1 MMISKTFMPSVLMMA
16 ISTVMVG
23 CGGGGSGGDSGSSN
37 GGGTENS
44 NNGSSTNPKPVTCAE
59 SQYLEEGVCRNKVV
73 QNIQTIPLSTLIQ
86 GQRYPLSLKTDQG
99 LAVTFS
105 SNTPN
110 ICSVSGGE
118 LKAHKVGQC
127 NLVLTQAGTAK
138 VLPLNSS
145 MTVNVT
151 CAADQYLENN
161 ACVNKLKQTITPL
174 KIKYVLT
181 ESIYSLAAE
190 SSAKLPVT
198 ISSLSTATCTYSL
211 GELKGISA
219 GACTLKLT
227 QEGDTKTL
235 AAESQTISFDV
246 FKASSM
252 SEAPDINNCY
262 AGKLSAKFRNEFLNE
277 LNTVRALHGLPSI
290 TYDYAREDEMMQTAL
305 ILAANNILT
314 HYPEANTNC
323 YSDIGAV
330 GARTSSL
337 EMGVR
342 QNKHDYSP
350 AESIINMVHDK
361 LNLFAGDVGHRLW
374 MLNPF
379 LQKSA
384 YGSVNSPSFKD
395 TRFPYVVG
403 TSYKVVYPFD
413 NPTTA
418 PLGVIAYPY
427 HNYPA
432 KYYMPGS
439 ILSISVLTNQKNFFA
454 NRNVDYV
461 KANVVVTE
469 RSSGAKQKISNIRYE
484 NIGVPNHIQF
494 NFDDLKLNVIYD
506 VKLSNVLVNGQL
518 KEYSYWFKVD
528 NK

>member
-1 MMISKTFMPSVLMMA
+1 MMISKSFMPSVLMLA

-23 CGGGGSGGDSGSSN
+23 CGGGSSGGDSSSSN
-37 GGGTENS
+37 GRGTDHP
-44 NNGSSTNPKPVTCAE
+44 NNGNTNPKPVTCAE
-59 SQYLEEGVCRNKVV
+59 SQYLEEGECKNKAV
-73 QNIQTIPLSTLIQ
+73 QNIQSFPLSNLIQ
-86 GQRYPLSLKTDQG
+86 GHSYPLSLNTDQG

-110 ICSVSGGE
+110 ICSVRGSE
-118 LKAHKVGQC
+118 LKALKVGQC
-127 NLVLTQAGTAK
+127 TMALTQAGTEK

-151 CAADQYLENN
+151 CAVERYLENN
-161 ACVNKLKQTITPL
+161 VCVDKLIQTITPL
-174 KIKYVLT
+174 KIKYILT
-181 ESIYSLAAE
+181 ESVYSLDAE

-198 ISSLSTATCTYSL
+198 MSSLSTATCTYSN

-277 LNTVRALHGLPSI
+277 INTVRALHGLPSI
-290 TYDYAREDEMMQTAL
+290 TYDYAHEDEMMQTAL

-314 HYPEANTNC
+314 HYPESNTNC

-330 GARTSSL
+330 GARTSNL

-342 QNKHDYSP
+342 ANMYDNPPADTIRSLIHDYFNVM
-350 AESIINMVHDK
+350 AN
-361 LNLFAGDVGHRLW
+361 NVGHRLW

-384 YGSVNSPSFKD
+384 YGSVNAPSFRG

-403 TSYKVVYPFD
+403 TSIKVVYPF
-413 NPTTA
+413 NNATTA

-439 ILSISVLTNQKNFFA
+439 ILSISVLTDQKNFFA
-454 NRNVDYV
+454 NRNVEYA
-461 KANVVVTE
+461 KATVVVTE
-469 RSSGAKQKISNIRYE
+469 RSSGVKQKISNIRYE

-506 VKLSNVLVNGQL
+506 VKLSNVLVNGQP
-518 KEYSYWFKVD
+518 KEYSYWFNVND
-528 NK
+528 R

>member
-1 MMISKTFMPSVLMMA
+1 MISKSFMPSVLILA
-16 ISTVMVG
+16 ISTVMLG
-23 CGGGGSGGDSGSSN
+23 CGGGGGSGGDSSSSN
-37 GGGTENS
+37 GGGTGNPD
-44 NNGSSTNPKPVTCAE
+44 NGNPKPVTCAE
-59 SQYLEEGVCRNKVV
+59 TQYLEEGVCKNKAV
-73 QNIQTIPLSTLIQ
+73 QNIQSLPLSMLIQ
-86 GQRYPLSLKTDQG
+86 GQSYPLSLQTDQG

-110 ICSVSGGE
+110 ICNVSGNE
-118 LKAHKVGQC
+118 VKALKVGQC
-127 NLVLTQAGTAK
+127 TLALTQAGTAK
-138 VLPLNSS
+138 VLPLNSR

-161 ACVNKLKQTITPL
+161 VCVTKVEQTITPL
-174 KIKYVLT
+174 KIKYILT
-181 ESIYSLAAE
+181 DSVYSLDTE

-198 ISSLSTATCTYSL
+198 ISSLSTATCTYSQ
-211 GELKGISA
+211 GELKGIGA
-219 GACTLKLT
+219 GICTLKLT
-227 QEGDTKTL
+227 QDGDIKTL
-235 AAESQTISFDV
+235 VAESKTISFDV

-252 SEAPDINNCY
+252 SDAPNINNCY

-277 LNTVRALHGLPSI
+277 INKARTLHGLPSI

-314 HYPEANTNC
+314 HYPEPNTDC

-330 GARTSSL
+330 GAKTSSL

-342 QNKHDYSP
+342 QNKYDYSP
-350 AESIINMVHDK
+350 AESITNMVHDK

-384 YGSVNSPSFKD
+384 YGSVNAPSFKD

-403 TSYKVVYPFD
+403 TSYKVVYPF
-413 NPTTA
+413 NHATTA

-439 ILSISVLTNQKNFFA
+439 ILSISILTDQKNFFA
-454 NRNVDYV
+454 NRNVDYA
-461 KANVVVTE
+461 KATVVVTE
-469 RSSGAKQKISNIRYE
+469 RSSGVKQKISNIRYE

-494 NFDDLKLNVIYD
+494 SFDDLKLNVIYD
-506 VKLSNVLVNGQL
+506 VKLSNVLVNGQP
-518 KEYSYWFKVD
+518 KEYSYWFNVND
-528 NK
+528 R

>member
-1 MMISKTFMPSVLMMA
+1 MMISKSFMPSVLMMA
-16 ISTVMVG
+16 ISTAMVG
-23 CGGGGSGGDSGSSN
+23 CGGGSGGDSSSSN
-37 GGGTENS
+37 GGGTDNPD
-44 NNGSSTNPKPVTCAE
+44 NGNPIPKPVTCVE
-59 SQYLEEGVCRNKVV
+59 SQYLEEGVCKNKVV
-73 QNIQTIPLSTLIQ
+73 QNIQSLPFSTLIQ
-86 GQRYPLSLKTDQG
+86 GQRYPLSLQTDQG
-99 LAVTFS
+99 LVVTFS

-138 VLPLNSS
+138 VLALNSS
-145 MTVNVT
+145 MTVNVS
-151 CAADQYLENN
+151 CAAEQYLENN
-161 ACVNKLKQTITPL
+161 VCVNKLKQTITPL
-174 KIKYVLT
+174 KIKYILT
-181 ESIYSLAAE
+181 ESVYSLDTE

-198 ISSLSTATCTYSL
+198 ISSLSSSTCTYSQ
-211 GELKGISA
+211 GELKGIGA
-219 GACTLKLT
+219 GLCTLKLT
-227 QEGDTKTL
+227 QEGDAKTL
-235 AAESQTISFDV
+235 AAESKTISFDV

-252 SEAPDINNCY
+252 GDAPDINNCY
-262 AGKLSAKFRNEFLNE
+262 AGKLSTKFRNEFLNE

-290 TYDYAREDEMMQTAL
+290 TYDYAHEDEMMQTAL

-314 HYPEANTNC
+314 HYPEATTNC

-330 GARTSSL
+330 GAKTSSL

-342 QNKHDYSP
+342 QNRYDYSP
-350 AESIINMVHDK
+350 AESITNMVHDK

-384 YGSVNSPSFKD
+384 YGSVNAPSFKD

-432 KYYMPGS
+432 KYYMAGS
-439 ILSISVLTNQKNFFA
+439 ILSISVLTDQKNFFA
-454 NRNVDYV
+454 NRNVDYA

-506 VKLSNVLVNGQL
+506 VKLSNVLVNGQP
-518 KEYSYWFKVD
+518 KEYSYWFNVND
-528 NK
+528 R

>member
-1 MMISKTFMPSVLMMA
+1 MMISRSFMPSVLMLS
-16 ISTVMVG
+16 IGTVMVG
-23 CGGGGSGGDSGSSN
+23 CGGGSSGDFSSSN
-37 GGGTENS
+37 GGGTGNLD
-44 NNGSSTNPKPVTCAE
+44 NGNPKPVTCAE
-59 SQYLEEGVCRNKVV
+59 SQYLEEGACKNKAV
-73 QNIQTIPLSTLIQ
+73 QNIQSLPFNTLIQ
-86 GQRYPLSLKTDQG
+86 GQSYPLSLQTDQG

-110 ICSVSGGE
+110 ICSVNDSE
-118 LKAHKVGQC
+118 LKALKVGQC
-127 NLVLTQAGTAK
+127 TLALTQAGTAK
-138 VLPLNSS
+138 VLALNSS

-151 CAADQYLENN
+151 CAAEQYLENN
-161 ACVNKLKQTITPL
+161 VCVTKAKQTITPL
-174 KIKYVLT
+174 KIKYILT
-181 ESIYSLAAE
+181 ESVYSLDTE

-198 ISSLSTATCTYSL
+198 ISSLSSSTCTYSQ
-211 GELKGISA
+211 GELKGIGA
-219 GACTLKLT
+219 GICTLKLT

-235 AAESQTISFDV
+235 AAASQTISFDV

-252 SEAPDINNCY
+252 GDAPDINNCY

-330 GARTSSL
+330 GARTSNL

-342 QNKHDYSP
+342 ANIYDNPPADTIRSLIHDYFNVM
-350 AESIINMVHDK
+350 AN
-361 LNLFAGDVGHRLW
+361 NVGHRLW

-384 YGSVNSPSFKD
+384 YGSVNAPSFRD

-403 TSYKVVYPFD
+403 TSIKVVYPF
-413 NPTTA
+413 NNATTA

-439 ILSISVLTNQKNFFA
+439 ILSISVLTDQKNFFA
-454 NRNVDYV
+454 NRNVDYA
-461 KANVVVTE
+461 KATVVVTE

-494 NFDDLKLNVIYD
+494 NFGDLKLNVIYD
-506 VKLSNVLVNGQL
+506 VKLSNVLVNGRP
-518 KEYSYWFKVD
+518 KEYSYWFNVND
-528 NK
+528 R

>member
-1 MMISKTFMPSVLMMA
+1 MMTSRSFMPSVLMLA

-37 GGGTENS
+37 GGGSENS
-44 NNGSSTNPKPVTCAE
+44 NSGNTNPKPVTCAE
-59 SQYLEEGVCRNKVV
+59 TQYLEEGACKNKAV
-73 QNIQTIPLSTLIQ
+73 QNIQSLPLSTLIQ
-86 GQRYPLSLKTDQG
+86 GQSYPLSLQTDQG

-110 ICSVSGGE
+110 ICNVSGNE
-118 LKAHKVGQC
+118 LKALKVGQC
-127 NLVLTQAGTAK
+127 TLALTQAGTAK
-138 VLPLNSS
+138 VLPLNSR

-161 ACVNKLKQTITPL
+161 VCITKTKQTITPL
-174 KIKYVLT
+174 KMKYILT
-181 ESIYSLAAE
+181 DSIYSLDTE
-190 SSAKLPVT
+190 SSAKLPVK
-198 ISSLSTATCTYSL
+198 INSLSSATCTYSN

-227 QEGDTKTL
+227 QEGDAKTL

-246 FKASSM
+246 FKDSSM
-252 SEAPDINNCY
+252 SEASDINNCY

-330 GARTSSL
+330 GAKTSSL

-342 QNKHDYSP
+342 QNKNDYSP
-350 AESIINMVHDK
+350 AESITNMVHDK
-361 LNLFAGDVGHRLW
+361 LNLFSGDVGHRLW
-374 MLNPF
+374 MFNPF

-384 YGSVNSPSFKD
+384 YGSVNAPSFKD
-395 TRFPYVVG
+395 IRFPYVVG
-403 TSYKVVYPFD
+403 TSYKVVYPF
-413 NPTTA
+413 NNATTA

-439 ILSISVLTNQKNFFA
+439 ILSISVLTDQKNFFA
-454 NRNVDYV
+454 NRNVDYA
-461 KANVVVTE
+461 KATVVITE

-494 NFDDLKLNVIYD
+494 NFDDLKLDVIYD
-506 VKLSNVLVNGQL
+506 VKLSNVLVNGQP
-518 KEYSYWFKVD
+518 KEYSYWFNV
-528 NK
+528 NGR

>member
-1 MMISKTFMPSVLMMA
+1 MMISRSFMPSVLMLS

-23 CGGGGSGGDSGSSN
+23 CGGGSSGYSSSSN
-37 GGGTENS
+37 GGGTGNLD
-44 NNGSSTNPKPVTCAE
+44 NGNPKPVTCAE
-59 SQYLEEGVCRNKVV
+59 SQYLEEGACKNKAV
-73 QNIQTIPLSTLIQ
+73 QNIQSIPFSTLIQ
-86 GQRYPLSLKTDQG
+86 GQSYPLSLKTDQG

-110 ICSVSGGE
+110 ICSVSSGE
-118 LKAHKVGQC
+118 LKALKVGQC
-127 NLVLTQAGTAK
+127 SLALTQAGTEK

-145 MTVNVT
+145 MTVNVSCT
-151 CAADQYLENN
+151 AEQYLENN
-161 ACVNKLKQTITPL
+161 VCVNKLKQTITPL
-174 KIKYVLT
+174 KIKYILT
-181 ESIYSLAAE
+181 DSIYSLDAE

-198 ISSLSTATCTYSL
+198 ISSLSSSTCMYSQ

-227 QEGDTKTL
+227 QKGDAKTL
-235 AAESQTISFDV
+235 AAESRTISFDV

-252 SEAPDINNCY
+252 SDAPDINNCY

-314 HYPEANTNC
+314 HYPESNTNC
-323 YSDIGAV
+323 YSDIGAL
-330 GARTSSL
+330 GARTSNL

-342 QNKHDYSP
+342 ANMYDNPPADTIRSLIHDYFNVM
-350 AESIINMVHDK
+350 AN
-361 LNLFAGDVGHRLW
+361 NVGHRFW

-384 YGSVNSPSFKD
+384 YGSVNAPSFRD

-403 TSYKVVYPFD
+403 TSIKVVYPF
-413 NPTTA
+413 NNATTA

-432 KYYMPGS
+432 KYYMAGS
-439 ILSISVLTNQKNFFA
+439 ILSISVLTDQKNFFA
-454 NRNVDYV
+454 NRNLDYA
-461 KANVVVTE
+461 KAKVVVTE

-506 VKLSNVLVNGQL
+506 VKLSNVLVNGQP
-518 KEYSYWFKVD
+518 KEYSYWFNVND
-528 NK
+528 R

>member
-16 ISTVMVG
+16 ISTVMLG

-37 GGGTENS
+37 SGGTENS
-44 NNGSSTNPKPVTCAE
+44 NSGNTNPKPVTCAE
-59 SQYLEEGVCRNKVV
+59 TQYLEEGTCKNKVV
-73 QNIQTIPLSTLIQ
+73 QNIQSLPLSTLIQ
-86 GQRYPLSLKTDQG
+86 GQSYRLSLQTDQG
-99 LAVTFS
+99 LVVTFS

-110 ICSVSGGE
+110 ICSVNGSE
-118 LKAHKVGQC
+118 LKALKVGQC
-127 NLVLTQAGTAK
+127 TLALTQAGTTK
-138 VLPLNSS
+138 VLALNSS

-151 CAADQYLENN
+151 CAAEQYLENN
-161 ACVNKLKQTITPL
+161 VCVNKLKQTIIPL
-174 KIKYVLT
+174 KIKYILT
-181 ESIYSLAAE
+181 DSVYSLDAE

-198 ISSLSTATCTYSL
+198 ISSLSTATCTYSQ
-211 GELKGISA
+211 GELKGIGA

-227 QEGDTKTL
+227 QEGDAKTL
-235 AAESQTISFDV
+235 PAESQTISFDV

-252 SEAPDINNCY
+252 SDAPDINNCY

-277 LNTVRALHGLPSI
+277 INKARTLHGLPSI

-342 QNKHDYSP
+342 QNKYDYSP
-350 AESIINMVHDK
+350 AESITNMVHDK

-379 LQKSA
+379 LKKSA
-384 YGSVNSPSFKD
+384 YGSVNAPSFKD

-413 NPTTA
+413 NQTTA

-432 KYYMPGS
+432 KYYMAGS
-439 ILSISVLTNQKNFFA
+439 ILSISVLTDQKNFFA
-454 NRNVDYV
+454 NRNVDYA

-506 VKLSNVLVNGQL
+506 VKLSNVLVNGQP
-518 KEYSYWFKVD
+518 KEYSYWFNVND
-528 NK
+528 R

>member
-1 MMISKTFMPSVLMMA
+1 MMISKTFMPSVLMLA

-23 CGGGGSGGDSGSSN
+23 CGGDGSGGDSGSSN
-37 GGGTENS
+37 GGGTGNPD
-44 NNGSSTNPKPVTCAE
+44 NGNTIPKPVTCAE
-59 SQYLEEGVCRNKVV
+59 SQYLEEGACKNKAV
-73 QNIQTIPLSTLIQ
+73 QNIQSLPFSTLIQ
-86 GQRYPLSLKTDQG
+86 GQSYPLSLQTDQG

-110 ICSVSGGE
+110 ICNVSGNE
-118 LKAHKVGQC
+118 LKALKVGQC
-127 NLVLTQAGTAK
+127 TLALTQAGTAK
-138 VLPLNSS
+138 VLPFNSS

-181 ESIYSLAAE
+181 ESIYSLDAE

-198 ISSLSTATCTYSL
+198 ISSLSSSTCTYSQ
-211 GELKGISA
+211 GELKGIGA

-227 QEGDTKTL
+227 QKGDTKTL

-252 SEAPDINNCY
+252 SEAPDLNNCY
-262 AGKLSAKFRNEFLNE
+262 AGKLSAKFRNGFLNE
-277 LNTVRALHGLPSI
+277 INTVRALHGLPSI

-314 HYPEANTNC
+314 HYPEANTKC

-342 QNKHDYSP
+342 ANMYDNPPADTIRSLIHDYFNVM
-350 AESIINMVHDK
+350 AN
-361 LNLFAGDVGHRLW
+361 NVGHRLW

-384 YGSVNSPSFKD
+384 YGSVNAPSFRD

-403 TSYKVVYPFD
+403 TSIKVVYPF
-413 NPTTA
+413 NNSTTA

-439 ILSISVLTNQKNFFA
+439 ILSISVLTDQKNFFA
-454 NRNVDYV
+454 NRNVDYA

-469 RSSGAKQKISNIRYE
+469 RSSGAKQMISNIRYE

-506 VKLSNVLVNGQL
+506 VKLSNVLVNGQP

-528 NK
+528 DK

>member
-1 MMISKTFMPSVLMMA
+1 MMISRSFMPSVLMLS
-16 ISTVMVG
+16 ISTVMLG
-23 CGGGGSGGDSGSSN
+23 CGGGSSGDSNSSN
-37 GGGTENS
+37 GSATENPD
-44 NNGSSTNPKPVTCAE
+44 NGNTNPKPVTCAE
-59 SQYLEEGVCRNKVV
+59 SQYLEEGTCKNKTV
-73 QNIQTIPLSTLIQ
+73 QNIQVFPLSTLIQ
-86 GQRYPLSLKTDQG
+86 GQSYPLSLQTDQG
-99 LAVTFS
+99 LAGTFS
-105 SNTPN
+105 SNTSN
-110 ICSVSGGE
+110 ICSVSGSE
-118 LKAHKVGQC
+118 LKALKVGQC
-127 NLVLTQAGTAK
+127 TLSLTQAGTKK

-151 CAADQYLENN
+151 CAAEQYLENN
-161 ACVNKLKQTITPL
+161 VCVNKLKQTITPL
-174 KIKYVLT
+174 KMKYILT
-181 ESIYSLAAE
+181 DSIYSLDAE
-190 SSAKLPVT
+190 SSAKLPVK
-198 ISSLSTATCTYSL
+198 INSLSSATCIYSN

-227 QEGDTKTL
+227 QEGDAKTL
-235 AAESQTISFDV
+235 AAESKTISFDV

-252 SEAPDINNCY
+252 GDAPDINNCY

-314 HYPEANTNC
+314 HYPEPHTDC
-323 YSDIGAV
+323 YSYIGAL
-330 GARTSSL
+330 GARTSNL

-342 QNKHDYSP
+342 ANMYDNPPADTIRSLIHDYFNVM
-350 AESIINMVHDK
+350 AN
-361 LNLFAGDVGHRLW
+361 NVGHRLW

-384 YGSVNSPSFKD
+384 YGSVNAPSFRD

-403 TSYKVVYPFD
+403 TSIKVVYPF
-413 NPTTA
+413 NNATTA

-432 KYYMPGS
+432 KYYMAGS
-439 ILSISVLTNQKNFFA
+439 ILSISVLTDQKNFFA
-454 NRNVDYV
+454 NRNVDYA
-461 KANVVVTE
+461 KATVVVTE

-484 NIGVPNHIQF
+484 NIGIPNHIQF

-506 VKLSNVLVNGQL
+506 VKLSNVMVNGQP
-518 KEYSYWFKVD
+518 KEYSYWFNVND
-528 NK
+528 Q

>member
-1 MMISKTFMPSVLMMA
+1 MMISKTFMPSVLMLA
-16 ISTVMVG
+16 VSTVMVG
-23 CGGGGSGGDSGSSN
+23 CGGGSSGGDSGSSN
-37 GGGTENS
+37 GGGTENL
-44 NNGSSTNPKPVTCAE
+44 NNGNTNPKPVTCAE
-59 SQYLEEGVCRNKVV
+59 SQYLEEGTCRNKVV
-73 QNIQTIPLSTLIQ
+73 QNIQPPPLSNLIQ
-86 GQRYPLSLKTDQG
+86 GQRYPLSLQTDQG
-99 LAVTFS
+99 LVVTFS

-127 NLVLTQAGTAK
+127 NLVLTQAGTKK
-138 VLPLNSS
+138 VLALNSS

-161 ACVNKLKQTITPL
+161 VCVTKAKQTITPL

-181 ESIYSLAAE
+181 DSVYSLDTE

-198 ISSLSTATCTYSL
+198 ISSLSTATCTYSQ

-227 QEGDTKTL
+227 QEGDAKTL
-235 AAESQTISFDV
+235 VAESQTTSFNV

-252 SEAPDINNCY
+252 SETPDINNCY

-277 LNTVRALHGLPSI
+277 INTVRTLHGLPSI

-330 GARTSSL
+330 GARTSNL

-342 QNKHDYSP
+342 ANMYDNPPADTIRSLIHDYFNVM
-350 AESIINMVHDK
+350 AN
-361 LNLFAGDVGHRLW
+361 NVGHRLW

-384 YGSVNSPSFKD
+384 YGSINAPSFRD

-403 TSYKVVYPFD
+403 TSIKVVYPF
-413 NPTTA
+413 NNATTA

-439 ILSISVLTNQKNFFA
+439 ILSISVLTDQKNFFA
-454 NRNVDYV
+454 NRNVNYA
-461 KANVVVTE
+461 KATVVVTE

-506 VKLSNVLVNGQL
+506 VKLSNVLVNGQP
-518 KEYSYWFKVD
+518 KEYSYWFNVND
-528 NK
+528 

>member
-23 CGGGGSGGDSGSSN
+23 CGGGGSGGESSSSN
-37 GGGTENS
+37 GGGTENP
-44 NNGSSTNPKPVTCAE
+44 NNGSTNPKPVTCAE
-59 SQYLEEGVCRNKVV
+59 TQYLEEGTCRNKAP
-73 QNIQTIPLSTLIQ
+73 QNIQAFSLSNLIQ
-86 GQRYPLSLKTDQG
+86 GQSYPLSLQTDQG

-110 ICSVSGGE
+110 ICSVNDSE
-118 LKAHKVGQC
+118 LKALKVGQC
-127 NLVLTQAGTAK
+127 TLALTQAGTTK
-138 VLPLNSS
+138 VLPLNSR

-161 ACVNKLKQTITPL
+161 VCVTKVEQTITPL
-174 KIKYVLT
+174 KIKYILT
-181 ESIYSLAAE
+181 DSVYSLDTE

-198 ISSLSTATCTYSL
+198 ISSLSSSTCTYSQ
-211 GELKGISA
+211 GELKGIGA
-219 GACTLKLT
+219 GVCTLKLT

-235 AAESQTISFDV
+235 VAESKTISFDV

-252 SEAPDINNCY
+252 SDAPNINNCY

-277 LNTVRALHGLPSI
+277 INTVRALHGLPSI
-290 TYDYAREDEMMQTAL
+290 TYDYAHEDEMMQTAL

-314 HYPEANTNC
+314 HYPESNTNC

-330 GARTSSL
+330 GAKTSSL

-342 QNKHDYSP
+342 QNKYDYSP
-350 AESIINMVHDK
+350 AESITNRVHDK

-384 YGSVNSPSFKD
+384 YGSVNAPSFKD

-432 KYYMPGS
+432 KYYMAGS
-439 ILSISVLTNQKNFFA
+439 ILSISVLTDQKNFFA
-454 NRNVDYV
+454 NRNVDYA

-506 VKLSNVLVNGQL
+506 VKLSNVLVNGQP
-518 KEYSYWFKVD
+518 KEYSYWFNVND
-528 NK
+528 R

>member
-1 MMISKTFMPSVLMMA
+1 MVILRSFMPSVLMLA
-16 ISTVMVG
+16 ISTAMVG
-23 CGGGGSGGDSGSSN
+23 CGGGGSDGASSSSN
-37 GGGTENS
+37 GDGTGNTD
-44 NNGSSTNPKPVTCAE
+44 NGNPKPETCAE
-59 SQYLEEGVCRNKVV
+59 SQYLEEGTCKNKAV
-73 QNIQTIPLSTLIQ
+73 QNIQSFPFSTLVQ
-86 GQRYPLSLKTDQG
+86 GHSYPLSLLTDQG

-110 ICSVSGGE
+110 ICSVSGSE
-118 LKAHKVGQC
+118 LKALNVGQC
-127 NLVLTQAGTAK
+127 TLVLTQAGTAK
-138 VLPLNSS
+138 VLALNSS
-145 MTVNVT
+145 MTVNVA
-151 CAADQYLENN
+151 CAAEQYLENN
-161 ACVNKLKQTITPL
+161 ICVNKLKQTITPL
-174 KIKYVLT
+174 KIKYILT
-181 ESIYSLAAE
+181 ESVYSLDTE

-198 ISSLSTATCTYSL
+198 ISSLSTATCTYSN

-227 QEGDTKTL
+227 QEGDAKTL
-235 AAESQTISFDV
+235 AAESKTISFDV

-252 SEAPDINNCY
+252 SETPDINNCY

-290 TYDYAREDEMMQTAL
+290 TYDDAHEDEMMQTAL

-342 QNKHDYSP
+342 QNKYDYSP
-350 AESIINMVHDK
+350 AESIANMVHDK
-361 LNLFAGDVGHRLW
+361 LNLSAGDVGHRLW

-384 YGSVNSPSFKD
+384 YGSVNAPSFKD

-432 KYYMPGS
+432 KYYRAGS
-439 ILSISVLTNQKNFFA
+439 ILSISVLTDQKNFFA
-454 NRNVDYV
+454 NRNVDYA
-461 KANVVVTE
+461 KATVTVTE
-469 RSSGAKQKISNIRYE
+469 RSGGAKQKISNIRYE

-506 VKLSNVLVNGQL
+506 VKLSNVLVNGQP
-518 KEYSYWFKVD
+518 KEYSYWFNVND
-528 NK
+528 R

>member
-1 MMISKTFMPSVLMMA
+1 MIISKTFMPSVLMLA

-44 NNGSSTNPKPVTCAE
+44 NNGSTNPKPVTCAE
-59 SQYLEEGVCRNKVV
+59 TQYLEEGACKNKAV
-73 QNIQTIPLSTLIQ
+73 QNIQSLPLSTLIQ
-86 GQRYPLSLKTDQG
+86 GQSYPLSLQTDQG

-110 ICSVSGGE
+110 ICNVSGNE
-118 LKAHKVGQC
+118 LKALKVGQC
-127 NLVLTQAGTAK
+127 SLALTQAGTTK

-145 MTVNVT
+145 MIVNVT

-161 ACVNKLKQTITPL
+161 VCVTKVKQTITPL
-174 KIKYVLT
+174 KIKYILT
-181 ESIYSLAAE
+181 ESVCSLDIE

-198 ISSLSTATCTYSL
+198 ISSLSSATCTYSN

-235 AAESQTISFDV
+235 AAESKTISFDV

-252 SEAPDINNCY
+252 GDAPDLNNCY

-277 LNTVRALHGLPSI
+277 INTVRTLHELPSI

-342 QNKHDYSP
+342 QNKYDYSP
-350 AESIINMVHDK
+350 AESIRNMVHDK
-361 LNLFAGDVGHRLW
+361 LNLFAGDVEHRLW

-379 LQKSA
+379 LQKSV
-384 YGSVNSPSFKD
+384 YGSVNAPSFKD

-403 TSYKVVYPFD
+403 TSYKVVYPF
-413 NPTTA
+413 NHTTTA

-432 KYYMPGS
+432 KYYMAGS
-439 ILSISVLTNQKNFFA
+439 ILSISVLTDQKNFFA
-454 NRNVDYV
+454 NRNVDYA
-461 KANVVVTE
+461 KATVVVTE
-469 RSSGAKQKISNIRYE
+469 RRTGAKQKISNIRYE

-494 NFDDLKLNVIYD
+494 NFNDLKLNVIYD
-506 VKLSNVLVNGQL
+506 VKLSNVLVNGQP
-518 KEYSYWFKVD
+518 KEYSYWFNV
-528 NK
+528 NGR

>member
-1 MMISKTFMPSVLMMA
+1 MMISRSFMPSVLMMA
-16 ISTVMVG
+16 ISTVMLG

-37 GGGTENS
+37 GGGTENP
-44 NNGSSTNPKPVTCAE
+44 NNGNTNPKPVTCAE
-59 SQYLEEGVCRNKVV
+59 NQYLEEGICKNKAV
-73 QNIQTIPLSTLIQ
+73 QNIQSLPLSSLIQ
-86 GQRYPLSLKTDQG
+86 GQNYPLSLNTDQG

-110 ICSVSGGE
+110 ICSVSDGE

-127 NLVLTQAGTAK
+127 TLALTQAGTEK
-138 VLPLNSS
+138 VQPLNSR
-145 MTVNVT
+145 MTINVT
-151 CAADQYLENN
+151 CAAEQYLENN
-161 ACVNKLKQTITPL
+161 VCVNKLKQTITPL
-174 KIKYVLT
+174 KIKYILT
-181 ESIYSLAAE
+181 ESVYSLDVE

-198 ISSLSTATCTYSL
+198 ISSLSTATCTYRQ
-211 GELKGISA
+211 GELKGIVA
-219 GACTLKLT
+219 GTCTLKLT
-227 QEGDTKTL
+227 QEGDAKTL

-262 AGKLSAKFRNEFLNE
+262 AGKLSAKFRNEFLTE
-277 LNTVRALHGLPSI
+277 LNTVRALHGLPHVS
-290 TYDYAREDEMMQTAL
+290 YDAAREDEMMQTAL

-330 GARTSSL
+330 GAKTSNL

-342 QNKHDYSP
+342 ANMYDNPPADTIRSLIHDYFNIM
-350 AESIINMVHDK
+350 AN
-361 LNLFAGDVGHRLW
+361 NVGHRLW

-384 YGSVNSPSFKD
+384 YGSVNAPSFKD

-403 TSYKVVYPFD
+403 TSIKVVYPF
-413 NPTTA
+413 NNATTA

-439 ILSISVLTNQKNFFA
+439 ILSISVLTDQKNFFA
-454 NRNVDYV
+454 NRNVDYA

-469 RSSGAKQKISNIRYE
+469 RSSGAKQNINNIRYE

-506 VKLSNVLVNGQL
+506 VKLSNVLVNGQP
-518 KEYSYWFKVD
+518 KEYSYWFNVND
-528 NK
+528 R

>member
-1 MMISKTFMPSVLMMA
+1 MMISRSFMPSVLMLS

-23 CGGGGSGGDSGSSN
+23 CGGGSSGDSSSSN
-37 GGGTENS
+37 GGGTGNLD
-44 NNGSSTNPKPVTCAE
+44 NGNPKPVTCAE
-59 SQYLEEGVCRNKVV
+59 SQYLEEGACKNKAV
-73 QNIQTIPLSTLIQ
+73 QNIQSIPFSTLIQ
-86 GQRYPLSLKTDQG
+86 GQSYPLSLQTDQG

-110 ICSVSGGE
+110 ICSVNDSE
-118 LKAHKVGQC
+118 LKALKVGQC
-127 NLVLTQAGTAK
+127 TLALTQAGTAK
-138 VLPLNSS
+138 VLALNSS

-151 CAADQYLENN
+151 CAAEQYLENN
-161 ACVNKLKQTITPL
+161 VCVTKTKQTITPL
-174 KIKYVLT
+174 KIKYILT
-181 ESIYSLAAE
+181 DSIYSLDAE
-190 SSAKLPVT
+190 SSTKLP
-198 ISSLSTATCTYSL
+198 IKINSLSTATCTYSN

-219 GACTLKLT
+219 GICTLKLT
-227 QEGDTKTL
+227 QEGNNKTL
-235 AAESQTISFDV
+235 AAESKTISFDV

-252 SEAPDINNCY
+252 SETPDINNCY
-262 AGKLSAKFRNEFLNE
+262 AGKLSVKFRNEFLNE
-277 LNTVRALHGLPSI
+277 LNTVRALHGLTSI
-290 TYDYAREDEMMQTAL
+290 TYDDAHEDEMMQTAL

-330 GARTSSL
+330 GARTSNL
-337 EMGVR
+337 EMGGR
-342 QNKHDYSP
+342 ANMYDNPPADTIRSLIHDYFNVM
-350 AESIINMVHDK
+350 AN
-361 LNLFAGDVGHRLW
+361 NVGHRLW

-384 YGSVNSPSFKD
+384 YGSVNAPSFRD

-403 TSYKVVYPFD
+403 TSIKVVYPF
-413 NPTTA
+413 NNAITA

-439 ILSISVLTNQKNFFA
+439 ILSISVLTDQKNFFA
-454 NRNVDYV
+454 NRNVDYA
-461 KANVVVTE
+461 KATVVVTE

-506 VKLSNVLVNGQL
+506 VKLSNVLVNGQP
-518 KEYSYWFKVD
+518 KEYSYWFNV
-528 NK
+528 NGW

>member
-1 MMISKTFMPSVLMMA
+1 MMISKSFMPSVLILA
-16 ISTVMVG
+16 ISTVMLG
-23 CGGGGSGGDSGSSN
+23 CGGGGGSGGDSSSSN
-37 GGGTENS
+37 GGGTGNPD
-44 NNGSSTNPKPVTCAE
+44 NGNPKPVTCAE
-59 SQYLEEGVCRNKVV
+59 TQYLEEGVCKNKAV
-73 QNIQTIPLSTLIQ
+73 QNIQSLPLSMLIQ
-86 GQRYPLSLKTDQG
+86 GQSYPLSLQTDQG

-110 ICSVSGGE
+110 ICNVSGNE
-118 LKAHKVGQC
+118 VKALKVGQC
-127 NLVLTQAGTAK
+127 TLALTQAGTAK
-138 VLPLNSS
+138 VLPLNSR

-161 ACVNKLKQTITPL
+161 VCVTKVEQTITPL
-174 KIKYVLT
+174 KIKYILT
-181 ESIYSLAAE
+181 DSVYSLDTE

-198 ISSLSTATCTYSL
+198 ISSLSTATCTYSQ
-211 GELKGISA
+211 GELKGIGA
-219 GACTLKLT
+219 GICTLKLT
-227 QEGDTKTL
+227 QDGDIKTL
-235 AAESQTISFDV
+235 VAESKTISFDV

-252 SEAPDINNCY
+252 SDAPNINNCY

-277 LNTVRALHGLPSI
+277 INKARTLHGLPSI

-314 HYPEANTNC
+314 HYPEPNTDC

-330 GARTSSL
+330 GAKTSSL

-342 QNKHDYSP
+342 QNKYDYSP
-350 AESIINMVHDK
+350 AESITNMVHDK

-384 YGSVNSPSFKD
+384 YGSVNAPSFKD

-403 TSYKVVYPFD
+403 TSYKVVYPF
-413 NPTTA
+413 NHATTA

-439 ILSISVLTNQKNFFA
+439 ILSISILTDQKNFFA
-454 NRNVDYV
+454 NRNVDYA
-461 KANVVVTE
+461 KATVVVTE
-469 RSSGAKQKISNIRYE
+469 RSSGVKQKISNIRYE

-494 NFDDLKLNVIYD
+494 SFDDLKLNVIYD
-506 VKLSNVLVNGQL
+506 VKLSNVLVNGQP
-518 KEYSYWFKVD
+518 KEYSYWFNVND
-528 NK
+528 R

>member
-1 MMISKTFMPSVLMMA
+1 MMISKTFMPSVLMLA

-23 CGGGGSGGDSGSSN
+23 CGGGSSGDSSSSN
-37 GGGTENS
+37 GGGTGNLD
-44 NNGSSTNPKPVTCAE
+44 NGNPKPKPVTCAE
-59 SQYLEEGVCRNKVV
+59 SQYLEEGTCRNKVV
-73 QNIQTIPLSTLIQ
+73 QNIQSFPLSNLIQ
-86 GQRYPLSLKTDQG
+86 GHGYPLSLKTDQG

-110 ICSVSGGE
+110 ICSVNDSE
-118 LKAHKVGQC
+118 LKALKVGQC
-127 NLVLTQAGTAK
+127 TLALTQAGTAK

-145 MTVNVT
+145 LTVNVA
-151 CAADQYLENN
+151 CAAEQYLENN
-161 ACVNKLKQTITPL
+161 VCVNKLKQTISPF
-174 KIKYVLT
+174 KIKYILT
-181 ESIYSLAAE
+181 DSVYSLDTE

-198 ISSLSTATCTYSL
+198 ISSLSSSTCTYSN
-211 GELKGISA
+211 GELKGLSA
-219 GACTLKLT
+219 GVCTLKFT
-227 QEGDTKTL
+227 QEGDAKTL
-235 AAESQTISFDV
+235 AAESLTISFDV

-277 LNTVRALHGLPSI
+277 INTVRALHGLPRVS
-290 TYDYAREDEMMQTAL
+290 YDDAREDEMMQTAL

-342 QNKHDYSP
+342 QNKNDYSP
-350 AESIINMVHDK
+350 AESITNMVHDK
-361 LNLFAGDVGHRLW
+361 LNLYAGDVGHRLW

-379 LQKSA
+379 LKKSA
-384 YGSVNSPSFKD
+384 YGSVNAASFKD
-395 TRFPYVVG
+395 TRFLYVVG

-432 KYYMPGS
+432 AYYMPGS
-439 ILSISVLTNQKNFFA
+439 ILSISVLTDQKNFFA
-454 NRNVDYV
+454 NRNVDYA